1 MWKKGERRDRSIPGA
16 RRTEK
21 KKSDLIRRKKRET
34 DDGGK
39 QKKGQRYQRKKIMKL
54 RKISRTDIRLRIWCL
69 HSCHNES

>member
-1 MWKKGERRDRSIPGA
+1 MSAG
-16 RRTEK
+16 TEVYLEQEEQRK